1 MGRSSGQRPWPST
14 TCRSLWQT
22 PVAAVRTRTSRPDG
36 LSIST
41 DSIVSG
47 SCGFRKTAAII
58 SMATSSPTES
68 TRQLPA
74 EPRADGAA
82 HDQLFVTGRQ
92 PRKLFSEHRHALA
105 PRARHPRDVG
115 APEHPLGPERVVDPA
130 EMIVDVAIR
139 IRLARIARR
148 PGRLDRDVRALPERH
163 HLPKPPPPPC
173 LLLSPPG
180 APPLVHSYLA

>member
-58 SMATSSPTES
+58 SMATSSPSDS
-68 TRQLPA
+68 TRELPA

-139 IRLARIARR
+139 IRLARKA
-148 PGRLDRDVRALPERH
+148 
-163 HLPKPPPPPC
+163 PPPRRLYAHARGLP
-173 LLLSPPG
+173 
-180 APPLVHSYLA
+180 APPPLPHTP